1 MSKSNSNFGNRK
13 IQQLLA
19 KYDMPADKLE
29 DAANELCKLHSVD
42 YESICEERDQ
52 YKADAEKLPKVEE
65 QLKKA
70 TADYEAVKKYETMY
84 NDINAEHEKLKT
96 EISTK
101 AAKEK
106 ADAAIIEWAKS
117 KGYSEAGAKKI
128 AKYGGYGERIKFDED
143 GKPTNLDELESDV
156 AAEWGEYK
164 GETKTETHKE
174 TNPMTGGAT
183 PKQSL
188 AAKYYTEY
196 QNRLYGTKTAAES
209 GGDNSDK
216 EG

>member
-1 MSKSNSNFGNRK
+1 MAFTRK
-13 IQQLLA
+13 MLKALGIDDEKIEQIMDAHTEVTESLKQERDAAKAAADELTKVKDELEQA
-19 KYDMPADKLE
+19 KQSLKDADKNGKDLQSKYDTE
-29 DAANELCKLHSVD
+29 H
-42 YESICEERDQ
+42 
-52 YKADAEKLPKVEE
+52 AEF
-65 QLKKA
+65 
-70 TADYEAVKKYETMY
+70 
-84 NDINAEHEKLKT
+84 EKLKN
-96 EISTK
+96 EV
-101 AAKEK
+101 AAKATKEK
-106 ADAAIIEWAKS
+106 TDKALIEWAKS

-174 TNPMTGGAT
+174 TNPMTGGAA

-196 QNRLYGTKTAAES
+196 MNRVHGEKNDNNSTES
-209 GGDNSDK
+209 NK